1 MIQLTEI
8 MGVSYP
14 FDNPRSFNPHFTKP
28 IFVRPLTTILVRPF
42 SIASTPEIRRYYTHL
57 CYFVGAQAKE
67 KLSTCPGEM
76 VRIIIYN
83 QPPFLFDPQPFL
95 VGP

>member
-14 FDNPRSFNPHFTKP
+14 FDNPISFNLHFTKP
-28 IFVRPLTTILVRPF
+28 IFVRPLTNILVRPF
-42 SIASTPEIRRYYTHL
+42 SKASTPVIRCNYTHL

-76 VRIIIYN
+76 VQIIIYN
-83 QPPFLFDPQPFL
+83 RPPFLFDPQPFL